1 MTPETD
7 IRPLEVTPTFRRIAA
22 REPLKFG
29 AVVVEE
35 VTYCVVEARV
45 ESRRGEQGVG
55 HGAIPLSDFWA
66 FPDCRVAHSVRE
78 KAMKEVS
85 ARFCEVAT
93 DFDEYR
99 HPIDMYLTL
108 EEELQGIAEDVSRA
122 NDLPCVLPRLAQLVS
137 ASPVD
142 GALHDA
148 FGIVNG
154 IDSYEG
160 CGPDFMNH
168 DLSHYLGEDFEGRYI
183 SDYVRSDYPD
193 AIPVFHL
200 VGGLDTVRKEDVPED
215 APQDGLP
222 NSLEGWIE
230 RDRLTCL
237 KVKLTGTD
245 LEWDLG
251 RINEVHSVAREAHQ
265 RLGLNDLSFSVD
277 TNEQCESP
285 EYVVELLNR
294 LKEENADAY
303 KRVLYVE
310 QPTERDLMASR
321 HDMSSIAAL
330 KPVIIDESLTSLEDF
345 DTAVEL
351 NWSGVALKSCKGHSW
366 ALLFAARAEERG
378 IPYTVQDLTNPG
390 ISLVHSVGL
399 AGRLHPMK
407 GVEANCCQFFPEANA
422 SVSAVHPGI
431 CRRRDGRVSLDS
443 IDGPGLGF
451 RWGELPAP
459 RG

>member
-1 MTPETD
+1 MKPETD

-45 ESRRGEQGVG
+45 ENRRGEVGVG

-66 FPDCRVAHSVRE
+66 FPDPRVDHSVRE
-78 KAMKEVS
+78 KAMKEVG
-85 ARFCEVAT
+85 ARFCELAT
-93 DFDEYR
+93 EFDAYR
-99 HPIDMYLTL
+99 HPIDLYLTL
-108 EEELQGIAEDVSRA
+108 EAELQGIADEVSRE
-122 NDLPCVLPRLAQLVS
+122 NNLPCVLPRLAQLVS
-137 ASPVD
+137 ASSVD

-154 IDSYEG
+154 IDSYAG
-160 CGPDFMNH
+160 YGPDFVSH
-168 DLSHYLGEDFEGRYI
+168 DLSYYLGDDFEGRYI
-183 SDYVRSDYPD
+183 SEYIRPDYPED
-193 AIPVFHL
+193 IPVFHL
-200 VGGLDTVRKEDVPED
+200 VGGLDTIRKEDVPGD

-230 RDRLTCL
+230 RDGLTCL

-245 LEWDLG
+245 LDWDLE
-251 RINEVHSVAREAHQ
+251 RINEVHGVAREVHD
-265 RLGLNDLSFSVD
+265 RLGLEKLSFSVD

-294 LKEENADAY
+294 LKAQNADAY
-303 KRVLYVE
+303 ERVLYVE
-310 QPTERDLMASR
+310 QPTERDLQASR
-321 HDMSSIAAL
+321 HDMSPIAEL
-330 KPVIIDESLTSLEDF
+330 KPVIIDESLTSLDDF
-345 DTAVEL
+345 DAAVEL

-366 ALLFAARAEERG
+366 ALLFAARSEERG

-407 GVEANCCQFFPEANA
+407 GVEANCCQFFPDANS
-422 SVSAVHPGI
+422 SVSAVHPGV
-431 CRRRDGRVSLDS
+431 CRRRNGRVKLDS
-443 IDGPGLGF
+443 IEGPGLGF
-451 RWGELPAP
+451 RWEELPAP